1 MLTLAHLNTKTN
13 SMGLIKEFREFAVK
27 GNVIDLAVAV
37 IIGAAFH
44 KIVDSLIKDLIMP
57 LIATLIGSPDFSQA
71 YVAFVDVPPGTPL
84 AKAQE
89 MGPVFAYGNFFT
101 VLINF
106 VLIAFVIFLLVKFI
120 NRLRR
125 NEPAPAVEHEEIST
139 TDKLLVE
146 IRDTLQRSQLR

>member
-1 MLTLAHLNTKTN
+1 
-13 SMGLIKEFREFAVK
+13 MGLLKEFKEFAVR

-37 IIGAAFH
+37 IIGAAFG

-57 LIATLIGSPDFSQA
+57 LIAALIGTPDFSQA

-89 MGPVFAYGNFFT
+89 IGPVFAYGNFIT
-101 VLINF
+101 EVVNF
-106 VLIAFVIFLLVKFI
+106 ILLAFIIFLLVKFI
-120 NRLRR
+120 NSMK
-125 NEPAPAVEHEEIST
+125 EISS

-146 IRDTLQRSQLR
+146 IRDLLRNRNVP

>member
-1 MLTLAHLNTKTN
+1 
-13 SMGLIKEFREFAVK
+13 MGLLKEFKEFAVR

-37 IIGAAFH
+37 IIGAAFG

-57 LIATLIGSPDFSQA
+57 LIAALIGTPDFSQA

-89 MGPVFAYGNFFT
+89 IGPVFAYGNFIT
-101 VLINF
+101 EVVNF
-106 VLIAFVIFLLVKFI
+106 ILLAFIIFLLVKFI
-120 NRLRR
+120 NSMKRK
-125 NEPAPAVEHEEIST
+125 EPPPATTHTEISS

-146 IRDTLQRSQLR
+146 IRDLLRNRNVP